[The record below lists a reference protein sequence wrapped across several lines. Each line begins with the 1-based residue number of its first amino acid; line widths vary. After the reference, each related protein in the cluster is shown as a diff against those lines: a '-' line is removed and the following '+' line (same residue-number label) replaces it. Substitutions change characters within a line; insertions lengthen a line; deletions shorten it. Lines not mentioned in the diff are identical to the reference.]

1 MNGSKKIIVAIIIAA
16 VGIGLCWLVSNTIK
30 QENSNDDSFV
40 VGTSAGY
47 APYASINEQGE
58 YEGFD
63 IDVARAIAGKLN
75 KKLVLKDLGSM
86 TSLMMGLDQKSLDAI
101 IWGVSI
107 TESRLKKYTMVHYQG
122 NVTDSYPLLFWKLA
136 PVGIKTFNDLKGLKI
151 CVEPSSSQS
160 VALGRYSGIDIL
172 PVERVDDA
180 LLNIQYGKADAALVE
195 YAIANKFVRKFPEIK
210 IVSLALAPEDQ
221 EFGCGI
227 VLRKESS
234 ELSQKIQR
242 IIDELK
248 ADGTVQRLAKQW
260 NLE

>member
-1 MNGSKKIIVAIIIAA
+1 MNSKSKLSLLLVGIVATCAA
-16 VGIGLCWLVSNTIK
+16 FLFRNVYQSRALNTQDTFI
-30 QENSNDDSFV
+30 

-63 IDVARAIAGKLN
+63 IDVARAIAEKLN

-107 TESRLKKYTMVHYQG
+107 TEARLKKYTMIHYQG
-122 NVTDSYPLLFWKLA
+122 SVTDSYPLLFWQKA
-136 PVGIKTFNDLKGLKI
+136 PADIKMFDDLKGLKI

-160 VALGRYSGIDIL
+160 AALGRYSNINIL

-195 YAIANKFVRKFPEIK
+195 YAIANKFARKFPEIK
-210 IVSLALAPEDQ
+210 IVSLALNPEDQ

-227 VLRKESS
+227 VLEKENNA
-234 ELSQKIQR
+234 LSQKIQR

-248 ADGTVQRLAKQW
+248 ADGTLQRLAKQW